1 MINHKTTE
9 VVTTSTMNIIR
20 EYHEQDF
27 ESCRKLWEE
36 LTQRHR
42 DIYFDPSIGGEDPGI
57 AFERYLKRTDLAGIW
72 VVERDGLV
80 AGMAGLLVDEDEAQI
95 EPIVIGSDFRSQ
107 GIGTLLLEK
116 LKAEAQ
122 QRGAEFLSIRPVAR
136 NIEAI
141 QCFYRAGFSLLGH
154 IDMFIDLSNE
164 NDQDWLDGV
173 TIHGND
179 FRY

>member
-1 MINHKTTE
+1 
-9 VVTTSTMNIIR
+9 MNTIR
-20 EYHEQDF
+20 QYQESDF

-42 DIYFDPSIGGEDPGI
+42 DIYFDPSIGGTDPGS
-57 AFERYLKRTDLAGIW
+57 AFERYLKKTDLAGIW
-72 VVERDGLV
+72 VVERNKV
-80 AGMAGLLVDEDEAQI
+80 VIAMAGLLLDEDEAQI
-95 EPIVIGSDFRSQ
+95 EPIVIRSEFRSQ

-116 LKAEAQ
+116 LKAEAKS
-122 QRGAEFLSIRPVAR
+122 RGAAFLSIRPVAR
-136 NIEAI
+136 NVEAI

-154 IDMFIDLSNE
+154 IDMFMDLSND
-164 NDQDWLDGV
+164 NDQGWLDGV

>member
-1 MINHKTTE
+1 
-9 VVTTSTMNIIR
+9 MNIIR
-20 EYHEQDF
+20 EYKEQDF

-42 DIYFDPSIGGEDPGI
+42 DIYFDSSIGGEDPGS
-57 AFERYLKRTDLAGIW
+57 AFERYLKKTDLVGIW
-72 VVERDGLV
+72 IVEQDGLV
-80 AGMAGLLVDEDEAQI
+80 IGMAGLLIDEDDAQI

-116 LKAEAQ
+116 LKTEAKG
-122 QRGAEFLSIRPVAR
+122 RGAEFLSIRPVAR

-154 IDMFIDLSNE
+154 IDMFMDLSDE
-164 NDQDWLDGV
+164 NDQGWLDGV
-173 TIHGND
+173 TIHGNN